1 MAAYQ
6 RLSCRAFF
14 KHLKMEQQMVV
25 ISRIECE
32 QLLTYL
38 ERARGYC
45 LNARPADF
53 SPEGLRA
60 EPTAFYSGAA
70 GYARATMSMVID
82 TLQSHM

>member
-1 MAAYQ
+1 
-6 RLSCRAFF
+6 
-14 KHLKMEQQMVV
+14 MVV
-25 ISRIECE
+25 ISRTECE

-70 GYARATMSMVID
+70 G
-82 TLQSHM
+82 